1 MKQEWID
8 LFKEQ
13 LESFVKNL
21 SDKQESDSKKFIR
34 LLLNMEFDE
43 NWFPSDSDSSDVK
56 FEAANVSSK
65 DVLLTLYAT
74 VRSLLHKI
82 VVESDAKDKQEYEDF
97 LVKKFADLFS
107 N

>member
-13 LESFVKNL
+13 LKSFVNKI
-21 SDKQESDSKKFIR
+21 SDEQESDTERFIK
-34 LLLNMEFDE
+34 LSLSMYFDE
-43 NWFPSDSDSSDVK
+43 NWIPSDSDSADVK

-74 VRSLLHKI
+74 VRSILRNTARK
-82 VVESDAKDKQEYEDF
+82 SDAKDKQEYEEF
-97 LVKKFADLFS
+97 LVKKFSDLFS